1 MYQFIFKRFFDI
13 VISFIALASLSPIM
27 LIISVLLFFFN
38 KGAGVFFTQTRT
50 GKNLRLFKIYK
61 FKTMSD
67 GKDVNGKLLPDDV
80 RTSGLGKF
88 LRSTSMDEFPQ
99 FINVLIGQMSLI
111 GPRPLLE
118 KYVPLYSKEQLRR
131 HEVKPGISGWAQCN
145 GRNAITWTEK
155 FKLDVWYVDNISMLT
170 DIKII
175 VFTIKNVIQRKDIT
189 SGDSI
194 KFEPFNGN
202 N

>member
-1 MYQFIFKRFFDI
+1 MYNFFLKRFFDLL
-13 VISFIALASLSPIM
+13 ISFIALVALSPIM
-27 LIISVLLFFFN
+27 LVIIILLVFFN
-38 KGAGVFFTQTRT
+38 KGSGVFFTQTRT
-50 GKNLRLFKIYK
+50 GKNLTLFKIYK
-61 FKTMSD
+61 FKTMAD
-67 GKDVNGKLLPDDV
+67 TKDANGKLLPDEE

-99 FINVLIGQMSLI
+99 FLNVFLGQMSLI

-118 KYVPLYSKEQLRR
+118 KYIPLYSQEQTRR

-145 GRNAITWTEK
+145 GRNAITWAEK
-155 FKLDVWYVDNISMLT
+155 FKLDVWYVDNISFVT

-175 VFTIKNVIQRKDIT
+175 IFTIKKVVQRKDIT
-189 SGDSI
+189 SGDLF

>member
-1 MYQFIFKRFFDI
+1 MSFFLKRFFDLL
-13 VISFIALASLSPIM
+13 ISFIALVALSPIM
-27 LIISVLLFFFN
+27 LVIIILLVFFN
-38 KGAGVFFTQTRT
+38 KGSGVFFTQTRT
-50 GKNLRLFKIYK
+50 GKNLTLFKIYK
-61 FKTMSD
+61 FKTMAD
-67 GKDVNGKLLPDDV
+67 TKDANGKLLPDEE

-99 FINVLIGQMSLI
+99 FLNVFLGQMSLI

-118 KYVPLYSKEQLRR
+118 KYIPLYSQEQTRR

-145 GRNAITWTEK
+145 GRNAITWAEK
-155 FKLDVWYVDNISMLT
+155 FKLDVWYVDNISFVT

-175 VFTIKNVIQRKDIT
+175 IFTIKKVVQRKDIT
-189 SGDSI
+189 SGDLF

>member
-1 MYQFIFKRFFDI
+1 MYKFIFKRFLDLL
-13 VISFIALASLSPIM
+13 ISFIALLVLSPIM
-27 LIISVLLFFFN
+27 LMIIILLLFFN
-38 KGAGVFFTQTRT
+38 KGSGVFFRQTRT
-50 GKNLRLFKIYK
+50 GKNLTLFKIYK
-61 FKTMSD
+61 FKTMTD
-67 GKDVNGKLLPDDV
+67 TRDAIGKLLPDEE
-80 RTSGLGKF
+80 RTSGLGRF

-99 FINVLIGQMSLI
+99 FLNVFLGQMSLI

-118 KYVPLYSKEQLRR
+118 KYIPLYSQEQTRR

-145 GRNAITWTEK
+145 GRNAITWSEK
-155 FKLDVWYVDNISMLT
+155 FKLDVWYVDNISFIT

-175 VFTIKNVIQRKDIT
+175 IFTIKNVVQRKDIT
-189 SGDSI
+189 SDDSK

>member
-1 MYQFIFKRFFDI
+1 MYKFIFKRLFDLL
-13 VISFIALASLSPIM
+13 ISFIALLVLSPIM
-27 LIISVLLFFFN
+27 LMIIILLVFFN
-38 KGAGVFFTQTRT
+38 KGSGVFFRQTRT
-50 GKNLRLFKIYK
+50 GKNLTLFKIYK
-61 FKTMSD
+61 FKTMAD
-67 GKDVNGKLLPDDV
+67 TRDAIGKLLPDED
-80 RTSGLGKF
+80 RTSGLGRF

-99 FINVLIGQMSLI
+99 FLNVFLGQMSLI

-118 KYVPLYSKEQLRR
+118 KYIPLYSQEQTRR

-145 GRNAITWTEK
+145 GRNAITWSEK
-155 FKLDVWYVDNISMLT
+155 FKLDVWYVDNISFVT

-175 VFTIKNVIQRKDIT
+175 IFTIKNVVQRKDIT
-189 SGDSI
+189 SDDSK